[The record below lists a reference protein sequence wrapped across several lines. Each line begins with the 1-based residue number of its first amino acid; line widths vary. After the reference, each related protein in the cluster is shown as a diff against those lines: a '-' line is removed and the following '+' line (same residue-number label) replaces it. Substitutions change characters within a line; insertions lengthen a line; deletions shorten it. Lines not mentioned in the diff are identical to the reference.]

1 MLRIEDAD
9 LERSTQ
15 ESVQAILDGMQWLG
29 LDYDEGPVAVDDTTG
44 KITALGSN
52 NVADVTE
59 INVSR
64 VVDLDGQL
72 VLPGFQVHA
81 VEAGINAQLCF
92 VEADTWAGDI
102 PRVLK
107 DCENSGRFGGQGWI
121 MGAGIDVA
129 ILLEIVEEDTNE
141 ELPIAFR
148 TMLSPTHPLP
158 S

>member
-1 MLRIEDAD
+1 M
-9 LERSTQ
+9 
-15 ESVQAILDGMQWLG
+15 
-29 LDYDEGPVAVDDTTG
+29 AVDDTTG

-102 PRVLK
+102 PPVLK